1 MKVRQSVG
9 KYMGG
14 DYYILPS
21 SIHEL
26 IVMPKDYA
34 ADLWALEQTVRDV
47 NRGPYVPEEE
57 FLSDNVYRVRYVG
70 MQTADV
76 EESRGGGMKD
86 AGTAAAFMLYEVF
99 DFFRRLH
106 FKYLEDLVANYQKI
120 V

>member
-1 MKVRQSVG
+1 MEDAKGPVFILTTKKHIYGATAIISDEVRQSVG

-57 FLSDNVYRVRYVG
+57 FLSDNVYEYD
-70 MQTADV
+70 MS
-76 EESRGGGMKD
+76 ECKLLMSRN
-86 AGTAAAFMLYEVF
+86 
-99 DFFRRLH
+99 H
-106 FKYLEDLVANYQKI
+106 VA
-120 V
+120 VA